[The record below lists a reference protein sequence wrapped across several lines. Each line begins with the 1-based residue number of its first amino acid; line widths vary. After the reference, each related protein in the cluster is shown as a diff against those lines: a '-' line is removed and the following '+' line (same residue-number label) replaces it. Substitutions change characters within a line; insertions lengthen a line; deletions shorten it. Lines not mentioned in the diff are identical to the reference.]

1 MVQPAQHR
9 KTLQSTSCNCCWQGS
24 VAFGNLV
31 GFGEDQGTPQKKY
44 DIPSRSSVLSPSLS
58 VQVASHS
65 AFDLLSLY

>member
-1 MVQPAQHR
+1 MVQPVQHR
-9 KTLQSTSCNCCWQGS
+9 KNLAVDELQLLL
-24 VAFGNLV
+24 ARFGCFWYLV